1 MHESL
6 RDRLFS
12 LQDTAYRD
20 FHSRLIPNIDPER
33 VIGIRTPALRAFATG
48 TAACAEHA
56 LPAVRYW

>member
-33 VIGIRTPALRAFATG
+33 VIRHPHARAPRFCKGIFKDKRSG
-48 TAACAEHA
+48 
-56 LPAVRYW
+56 